1 MIPNM
6 SGLAALVQSIGSDTF
21 NQQFFDFS
29 RNQWQADQCTIFRLH
44 GEAPPQ
50 CLLAEAEQRKTRKA
64 MLEVVQE
71 YTGGAYQRDPNLTT
85 LQHNGFGEGQCRV
98 SCVAPKQIVDIAY
111 RRRFYETLDAAQEMA
126 LITELQGQ
134 RYYFSFVRSRSQPLN
149 PLFSAN
155 DTQQLHHMSLLLAQ
169 IYGKHSSIMGTR
181 LQEESCVQLASVPTP
196 ERREFI
202 RQQLHEILLNDP
214 GKLTPR
220 EAQICALIAVGYTS
234 LGIGL
239 MLDVS
244 INTVGTHRKR
254 AYAKLKISSQSELF
268 SRYVERAGLHT

>member
-111 RRRFYETLDAAQEMA
+111 RRRFYETLDAAQEM
-126 LITELQGQ
+126 LTHPVQHE
-134 RYYFSFVRSRSQPLN
+134 FVGRQQP
-149 PLFSAN
+149 
-155 DTQQLHHMSLLLAQ
+155 QLRARFD
-169 IYGKHSSIMGTR
+169 R
-181 LQEESCVQLASVPTP
+181 LQRSYPGIELLGLQFTFQTTQTLRPHRAHEGVIRWVLRC
-196 ERREFI
+196 ERRGI
-202 RQQLHEILLNDP
+202 KAKATIVNR
-214 GKLTPR
+214 KTVRAR
-220 EAQICALIAVGYTS
+220 EG
-234 LGIGL
+234 
-239 MLDVS
+239 ML
-244 INTVGTHRKR
+244 
-254 AYAKLKISSQSELF
+254 
-268 SRYVERAGLHT
+268 AG